1 MKIVFVLLVLLNPI
15 LGWAQSVGQQR
26 SIQVWSAPESSGGN
40 RLTWKLPPGSHTGFS
55 IRKKDCSQPAF
66 SSVIATLS
74 ASDTTWV
81 DASAAAGSCTDYVIQ
96 ALGNNLN
103 PAATISAVL
112 DFFPALPKGIVLV
125 LDTGLVS
132 EQDARIGR
140 WIQDVRSEGWAM
152 FVLPTHAQ
160 ASPVSVRQGLQS
172 LKQSHPFLS
181 HAVLMGRVPVPYSG
195 DIYPDGHTD
204 HRGAWPADGYYA
216 DVDGFWTDQQV
227 NSTSGSQARH
237 HNVPGDGKFDPSTF
251 PTDLDLA
258 VGRIDFED
266 MAAFGT
272 PKMLLERY
280 LDKNHFFR
288 TGQWNGPETG
298 IVDDNFPSFQEGFSA
313 PAWRGFWPLF
323 GPQGLQEVDY
333 FGTGNAGGA
342 LFGYGCGGGS
352 YQSCSGVGTS
362 SQFVSDSLNIPFN
375 LLFGSYFGDWDNAN
389 AFLRAPL
396 ASRGLGLV
404 AIWAGRP
411 YVYLNSLAAGANI
424 GDMYRSSA
432 NVPTYSFGNAVGQRG
447 VHMALMGDPS
457 LLVFPRK
464 EEAGVQVVLD
474 CDSLRLS
481 WPNVSIAWPEWV
493 ELAWASDSVSPAQLL
508 SRQPFGTGQ
517 HSLVLPADTGL
528 LFSRLLFKKQT
539 GSGCFYQAGPGQ
551 WHAIATQ
558 RLSVGLDSVWP
569 ETALNACDAG
579 VNLSFSG
586 GQAPYQVQWT
596 QIPGGQTGTGT
607 TGLCA
612 GTYVFHATDAAGCTQ
627 NSDTVLI
634 PGVNSLGELNAEAYV
649 YPNPTEGT
657 VWVRGLAPGTWYRIV
672 DVLGRE
678 MGRGVVEQDGAIPL
692 EFLSSGTYFL
702 VLEQGVFQVV
712 RK

>member
-1 MKIVFVLLVLLNPI
+1 
-15 LGWAQSVGQQR
+15 
-26 SIQVWSAPESSGGN
+26 
-40 RLTWKLPPGSHTGFS
+40 
-55 IRKKDCSQPAF
+55 
-66 SSVIATLS
+66 
-74 ASDTTWV
+74 
-81 DASAAAGSCTDYVIQ
+81 VIQ

-112 DFFPALPKGIVLV
+112 DFFPALSKGIVLV

-140 WIQDVRSEGWAM
+140 WIQDVRSEGWAV

-160 ASPVSVRQGLQS
+160 ASPVSVRQGLQG
-172 LKQSHPFLS
+172 LKQSHSFLS

-272 PKMLLERY
+272 PKILLERY

-396 ASRGLGLV
+396 ASKGLGLV

-432 NVPTYSFGNAVGQRG
+432 NVPAYSFGNAVGQRG

-464 EEAGVQVVLD
+464 EEAGVQVLLD

-539 GSGCFYQAGPGQ
+539 GSGYFYQAGPGH

-558 RLSVGLDSVWP
+558 RLSVGLDSIWP

-579 VNLSFSG
+579 ANLSFSG

-612 GTYVFHATDAAGCTQ
+612 GTYVFNATDAAGCTQ

-634 PGVNSLGELNAEAYV
+634 PEFNSLGELNAEAYV
-649 YPNPTEGT
+649 YPNPTEGM
-657 VWVRGLAPGTWYRIV
+657 VWVRGLEFEARYSIL

-678 MGRGVVEQDGAIPL
+678 ME
-692 EFLSSGTYFL
+692 SGTIFSDEKIDLGYFKSGVYTL
-702 VLEQGVFQVV
+702 VFEGKKVQIIK
-712 RK
+712 R